1 MKRTDDIIQRIAGA
15 LKMVLLFCCVLL
27 LVSCGGDDELESC
40 GTIQS
45 TTNDY
50 EDPESGATC
59 MLCSFFNILTD
70 NAAIIANNSWSDFAK
85 PLSYVVL
92 VVAAIYVALSTLKMV
107 GSFGKQNIADYL
119 TSDKGGLFILMFKAT
134 IIFYLLNDSDQAFQR
149 YILHPVLGV
158 ALEIGHTLS
167 STVMSGYDPTSANG
181 LSEASSWNTIFR
193 SINMTAK
200 HFNDGINSVAALG
213 QTIAC
218 YATVGKIW
226 VWKWLQLVYGSI
238 LFAFG
243 WILLAAVSFYLA
255 DIIIRLTMVAALL
268 PLGIACAVSNLSIA
282 YTKNIWNLFLNVFFN
297 FIILGLVLGLTL
309 QVISHCISG
318 GVTPAFS
325 SYMYD
330 LPRAIDENR
339 VAEISAAYQSFGYLL
354 LTIVCLSVMYKLI
367 EQMGKFA
374 GEIAGAAGFSP
385 ATEAVAPF
393 ARGAVKEARKGAEWA
408 GETTSTLAKDIGH
421 GLGRATRL
429 DRLYRWSGR
438 NASKVRGILTGTGRY
453 GYRAW
458 WRRGRW

>member
-1 MKRTDDIIQRIAGA
+1 MKWTDNIIQTITGK
-15 LKMVLLFCCVLL
+15 LKIILLFCCVLL
-27 LVSCGGDDELESC
+27 LVSCGGDDEIESC
-40 GTIQS
+40 DTIQG
-45 TTNDY
+45 TANDN
-50 EDPESGATC
+50 GC
-59 MLCSFFNILTD
+59 MLCGFFNILTS
-70 NAAIIANNSWSDFAK
+70 NASVLADSSWNTFAK

-92 VVAAIYVALSTLKMV
+92 VVAAIYVALRTLKMV

-119 TSDKGGLFILMFKAT
+119 TSDKGGLLILMFKAAV
-134 IIFYLLNDSDQAFQR
+134 IYYLLQSTAFQDNVL
-149 YILHPVLGV
+149 YPVLGIG
-158 ALEIGHTLS
+158 LEISRTLS
-167 STVMSGYDPTSANG
+167 KTVMNEYTGNIFGETSNW
-181 LSEASSWNTIFR
+181 SHVFSK
-193 SINMTAK
+193 INDSARE
-200 HFNDGINSVAALG
+200 FNDNINSVSALG

-255 DIIIRLTMVAALL
+255 DIIIRLTLAAALL
-268 PLGIACAVSNLSIA
+268 PLGVACAISNLSIA
-282 YTKNIWNLFLNVFFN
+282 YTKNIWNLFLNVFFS

-309 QVISHCISG
+309 QVILHCIG
-318 GVTPAFS
+318 GNVIPALPAYS
-325 SYMYD
+325 YD
-330 LPRAIDENR
+330 LQEAIDANK

-374 GEIAGAAGFSP
+374 GEIAGATGFSP

-393 ARGAVKEARKGAEWA
+393 AKAAARNVRKGTEWA
-408 GETTSTLAKDIGH
+408 GKTAWTGVENIGH

-438 NASKVRGILTGTGRY
+438 NANKLRGFLTGTGSY